1 MKFGLILIENR
12 IVEWKDFYIDYETL
26 KTILNPLK
34 KNMKKDKL
42 LLIKRKELI
51 EVIQLNRVH

>member
-12 IVEWKDFYIDYETL
+12 IAEWKDFYIDYETL

>member
-1 MKFGLILIENR
+1 MKFGIYLVENR
-12 IVEWKDFYIDYETL
+12 IAEWKVFYINYESL
-26 KTILNPLK
+26 KAILNPLK

-51 EVIQLNRVH
+51 EVIQLIRVH